1 MLDREINTIL
11 EVGNIDLQCNTVAK
25 SPKELKKEFDAVLVS
40 IGTHLGTKLPIPGN
54 DLPNVYVNVQFL
66 KAARSQEKLP
76 VGKRV
81 MVLGGGNVAYDCART
96 AIRSGAQEVHI
107 ACLESID
114 KMTASKDEIEE
125 GKEEGIILHA
135 GYSFLEITGES
146 TVTGVKLQKVNRFYF
161 DENRRA
167 VLELEEGS
175 QHIVSVDTVIFA
187 VGQKPEGTESMEL
200 ELTHGPYIKTTQS
213 KTSMEGVFASG
224 DVVTGTRSV
233 IEAIAGGR
241 ESASAIDEYLGGDGN
256 IQEVLVQRKAANP
269 FIGHIDGFAHLQ
281 RVQPEMLDSKTRC
294 AGFDAIEKP
303 MTCDQAKC
311 EAGRCLQCDL
321 RLTLSKVKLWNEY

>member
-1 MLDREINTIL
+1 M
-11 EVGNIDLQCNTVAK
+11 GNIDLQCNTVAK

-135 GYSFLEITGES
+135 
-146 TVTGVKLQKVNRFYF
+146 
-161 DENRRA
+161 
-167 VLELEEGS
+167 
-175 QHIVSVDTVIFA
+175 
-187 VGQKPEGTESMEL
+187 
-200 ELTHGPYIKTTQS
+200 
-213 KTSMEGVFASG
+213 
-224 DVVTGTRSV
+224 
-233 IEAIAGGR
+233 
-241 ESASAIDEYLGGDGN
+241 
-256 IQEVLVQRKAANP
+256 
-269 FIGHIDGFAHLQ
+269 
-281 RVQPEMLDSKTRC
+281 
-294 AGFDAIEKP
+294 
-303 MTCDQAKC
+303 
-311 EAGRCLQCDL
+311 
-321 RLTLSKVKLWNEY
+321 